1 MISRRTFVLAL
12 LLLLGGSSRVAFA
25 QGEPEIDIRV
35 APGAFPPQVAV
46 RNVLAEKP
54 FDELLRSG
62 FPARLSIRAELW
74 SIGRWFDDVQSR
86 AEWSVIVQY
95 SVVDRTYEVAR
106 LVGERLTSLGSYVRF
121 ADARAAAEL
130 SYQPALPAPPRGRK
144 SYVLVQ
150 AELQTLNV
158 SDLDEIERW
167 LQGEARPL
175 VRGKRNPGTAL
186 TRGLRS
192 LASRVLGGEVRRLE
206 ARSPVMDY

>member
-1 MISRRTFVLAL
+1 MISRRTFVLTGL
-12 LLLLGGSSRVAFA
+12 LLLAGSGPRARA
-25 QGEPEIDIRV
+25 QGRPEVEIRV

-46 RNVLAEKP
+46 RGVLEEKT

-62 FPARLSIRAELW
+62 FPARLSVRAEVW

-95 SVVDRTYEVAR
+95 SVIDRTYEVAR
-106 LVGERLTSLGSYVRF
+106 LVGDRLTSLGSYLRF

-130 SYQPALPAPPRGRK
+130 SYQPSLPPPPKGRK

-158 SDLDEIERW
+158 SDLDELERW
-167 LQGEARPL
+167 LSGEARPL
-175 VRGKRNPGTAL
+175 VRGRRNPGTAL
-186 TRGLRS
+186 TRGFRT
-192 LASRVLGGEVRRLE
+192 LASRLLGGEVRRLE
-206 ARSPVMDY
+206 ARSPAADY